1 MICFVELEQQVPD
14 TEYKFNY
21 LCEGNSFVFNLY
33 NNLHSVVRKRSEHS
47 ALSMKPVYTSPVFF
61 CSLML
66 LTELNLL
73 RLSRA
78 SCVQLDGRKSV
89 KCLQLTDV
97 P

>member
-33 NNLHSVVRKRSEHS
+33 NNLHSVVRTFSSE
-47 ALSMKPVYTSPVFF
+47 YETSLHFSGVFF
-61 CSLML
+61 
-66 LTELNLL
+66 
-73 RLSRA
+73 
-78 SCVQLDGRKSV
+78 
-89 KCLQLTDV
+89 V

>member
-47 ALSMKPVYTSPVFF
+47 ALSMKPVYTSRVFF
-61 CSLML
+61 LF
-66 LTELNLL
+66 
-73 RLSRA
+73 
-78 SCVQLDGRKSV
+78 LDV
-89 KCLQLTDV
+89 AD
-97 P
+97 